1 MEVSPSGMRL
11 KENQYV
17 NTYIIL
23 DVLQSFD
30 TDITGLHYI
39 ESKETLIASSKGKAL
54 KVFILPK
61 EWRDAKRV
69 AE

>member
-1 MEVSPSGMRL
+1 MVASHFGMPL
-11 KENQYV
+11 KENQFV
-17 NTYIIL
+17 TYYFIL

-54 KVFILPK
+54 KVFVLPK